1 MNWIEI
7 DKILYNIINRHDTV
21 EDMLKEAEKQFK
33 WNRSQ
38 SEAAVKPLLNRNT
51 KSVILEKPIKKVA
64 VAAKSAINKKSKGK
78 R

>member
-7 DKILYNIINRHDTV
+7 DKMLYGIIARHDAL

-38 SEAAVKPLLNRNT
+38 SEAAIKPLLKRNT
-51 KSVILEKPIKKVA
+51 LYEIVAEKPTKQ
-64 VAAKSAINKKSKGK
+64 SKQLTK
-78 R
+78 RK

>member
-7 DKILYNIINRHDTV
+7 DKILYNIIARHDNT
-21 EDMLKEAEKQFK
+21 EDMLREAEKQFK

-38 SEAAVKPLLNRNT
+38 SEAAIKPLLNRNT
-51 KSVILEKPIKKVA
+51 NYKKTTNSIKEVA
-64 VAAKSAINKKSKGK
+64 SAAKGAINKTRKGK

>member
-7 DKILYNIINRHDTV
+7 DKMLYGIIARHDAL

-38 SEAAVKPLLNRNT
+38 SEAAIKPLLERNT
-51 KSVILEKPIKKVA
+51 LYEIVAEKPTKQ
-64 VAAKSAINKKSKGK
+64 SKQLTK
-78 R
+78 RK

>member
-51 KSVILEKPIKKVA
+51 NYKKTTNRIKEVA
-64 VAAKSAINKKSKGK
+64 VAAKPAINKRRKGK
-78 R
+78 

>member
-7 DKILYNIINRHDTV
+7 DKMLYGIIARHDNT

-38 SEAAVKPLLNRNT
+38 SEAAIKPLLNRNT
-51 KSVILEKPIKKVA
+51 FNNVVAEKPVKQ
-64 VAAKSAINKKSKGK
+64 SKRLTK
-78 R
+78 RK